1 MNHHKGAAIFVN
13 IIVTVFLISFLL
25 SCSSPAEK
33 EKEQEFKEL
42 KEIKIGAILPLTGHM
57 NYLGENERKAIEL
70 AAKDKNSKYNREII
84 KVLFEDS
91 KESPDQAENIANK
104 LMNVDEVSAFVT
116 SSYSI
121 SNVVLPIANK
131 NKIIIAMLCTDSDIQ
146 KESPYAF
153 RLYESMSSEANQ
165 LLEYYSTTKEK
176 KKVVVFYLNHPDI
189 VKEVTVFLIPGFMQ
203 DKIKVVYYEPYD
215 ATEKDFK
222 TKIERLKHS
231 GANSLLIIGYSSE
244 HDSLFKEL
252 VRQGLLG
259 KIEITGGWGF
269 IMPNNVPANLL
280 EGTIVAGPK
289 YFFLKNEK
297 AKQFEDSFRK
307 KYGYAP
313 DLDTTFAYHGMNI
326 LFEGL
331 IYGLIEKKGNS
342 DTVSHKLINSIHDG
356 VMGEVSIDI
365 YGGLEVPMG
374 LGIIRQG
381 KIVPY

>member
-1 MNHHKGAAIFVN
+1 MKKHKGAAILAN
-13 IIVTVFLISFLL
+13 IIVTIFLICLCIG
-25 SCSSPAEK
+25 CSSPPDSKQKIK
-33 EKEQEFKEL
+33 EYEA
-42 KEIKIGAILPLTGHM
+42 IKIGVILPLTGPM

-70 AAKDKNSKYNREII
+70 AAKDINSKYNREII
-84 KVLFEDS
+84 KVLFKDS
-91 KESPDQAENIANK
+91 KGSPSEAETIANK

-121 SNVVLPIANK
+121 SDVVLPIANK
-131 NKIIIAMLCTDSDIQ
+131 NKIIIAMLCTDPDIQ

-165 LLEYYSTTKEK
+165 LLEYYSKSKEK

-189 VKEVTVFLIPGFMQ
+189 VKELTVYLIPGFMEN
-203 DKIKVVYYEPYD
+203 KINVVYYEPYD
-215 ATEKDFK
+215 ATDKDFK
-222 TKIERLKHS
+222 IKVERLKQS
-231 GANSLLIIGYSSE
+231 GANNLLIIGHSSE

-252 VRQGLLG
+252 ARQGLIG
-259 KIEITGGWGF
+259 KIQIAGGWGF

-280 EGTIVAGPK
+280 KGTIVAGPK

-297 AKQFEDSFRK
+297 AKQFEESFRK
-307 KYGYAP
+307 EYGYAP
-313 DLDTTFAYHGMNI
+313 DLDTTFAYNGMNI

-331 IYGLIEKKGNS
+331 IYGLIGKKGNS
-342 DTVSHKLINSIHDG
+342 DTVSRKLINSIQDG
-356 VMGEVSIDI
+356 VMGEVSIDT

-381 KIVPY
+381 EIVPY